1 MFVTCGCLLWTQQTQ
16 SHFGHHLFYQQLW
29 LLKLRALTLA
39 SSFWDCLQ
47 RRNPCCTC
55 SGTRCRRRAPK
66 PRSPPL
72 RAWRWARLEPPDIRF
87 CSRPRGRTTGR
98 LLNTPGGRC
107 HLRAS
112 IGEWDVDVHSARHTR
127 GSRLVTIMIQ
137 GSSLVWSDL
146 LMLHSIFIQGA
157 KRFKVAQKVDAWMLD
172 VTFGQQWLPLS
183 QRCDSKTLNECN
195 YQLNVQYSVHGWAT
209 ENEDLSV
216 LKNTHPVKRELNSCV
231 FTVFVDAFG
240 LNLRTDALWKNKK

>member
-1 MFVTCGCLLWTQQTQ
+1 MAKIFAAPDGCKNNDCFFYFFLRCLWHADACCEHNKHK

-29 LLKLRALTLA
+29 LLKLQALTLA

-55 SGTRCRRRAPK
+55 SGTRRRRRGPK

-112 IGEWDVDVHSARHTR
+112 IGEWDVDVNSARHKR
-127 GSRLVTIMIQ
+127 VEISGRHDPGKQ
-137 GSSLVWSDL
+137 FSLIRL

-172 VTFGQQWLPLS
+172 VTFSQQWLPLS
-183 QRCDSKTLNECN
+183 QRCESKTLNECN
-195 YQLNVQYSVHGWAT
+195 YQLNMQYSVHGWAT
-209 ENEDLSV
+209 ENEDLNV
-216 LKNTHPVKRELNSCV
+216 LKNTHPVKR
-231 FTVFVDAFG
+231 
-240 LNLRTDALWKNKK
+240 